1 MKTALLY
8 CIILFAV
15 CIASA
20 KEKVPLIL
28 TQLDTPAGVVTIPAG
43 WFQMGSS
50 SKENKGGYTTEQPLH
65 RVFLSTYQIDRYEVS
80 NIQYSQFIKK
90 THRMPPVYW
99 KESIFPTEIANH
111 PVAGVSWFD
120 ANDFCHSDGKRLPT
134 EAEWEKAAR
143 GESEINYPWGNQ
155 SASPALANFGK
166 QLRNSNLPIEMILD
180 KFYPPLVNVN
190 EFPEGKSPYGVYQMG
205 GNVMEW
211 VADWWNPEY
220 YLQSPDHNPSG
231 PLKGEH
237 KVIRGGSWNDD
248 PLALRTATRT
258 GIEPHT
264 KTFTIGFRCSNS
276 N

>member
-1 MKTALLY
+1 MKNSLLFF
-8 CIILFAV
+8 IFL
-15 CIASA
+15 IAFGNAAAEEINSLI
-20 KEKVPLIL
+20 VPRLN
-28 TQLDTPAGVVTIPAG
+28 TPEGVVTIPAG

-80 NIQYSQFIKK
+80 NIQYFHFINK
-90 THRMPPVYW
+90 THYKPPVYW
-99 KESIFPTEIANH
+99 KGSIFSSEIANH

-120 ANDFCHSDGKRLPT
+120 AIEFCHMEGKRLPT

-143 GESEINYPWGNQ
+143 GETEINYPWGNQ
-155 SASPALANFGK
+155 TASPALANFGK
-166 QLRNSNLPIEMILD
+166 QVRNSNLPIELIRD

-190 EFPEGKSPYGVYQMG
+190 GFFEGKSPYGVYQMG

-211 VADWWNPEY
+211 VADWWDPEY

-258 GIEPHT
+258 GIDPHS
-264 KTFTIGFRCSNS
+264 KTFTIGFRCAKSL
-276 N
+276 